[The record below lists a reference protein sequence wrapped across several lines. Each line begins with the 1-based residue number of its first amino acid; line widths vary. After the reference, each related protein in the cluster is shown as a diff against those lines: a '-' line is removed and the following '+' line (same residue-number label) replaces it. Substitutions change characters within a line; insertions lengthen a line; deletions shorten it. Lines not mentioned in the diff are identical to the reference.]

1 MCPCRTR
8 ELQTN
13 GKARARL
20 AATDLPAGK
29 KQSIGTRHNVT
40 HPRTEFGENLRL
52 RKCMLRQTI
61 IQLEADGAVGVM
73 QDVSDSLLVLE
84 ADWANPPLDRSSPL
98 PLYAQ
103 IKQRLIGT
111 ILRWRHPD
119 RRFFSDEQLCE
130 MFGVSRD
137 TVRQAVFELVREGM
151 LTRSRGL
158 GTFVA
163 VHKLEER
170 FGPGMDFMRQW
181 ESAGTPI
188 QPTLLVFERCA
199 ADEPIAAALE
209 IEVGTQ
215 VLFIKRTRA
224 AARVPVAID
233 YRYLPADLV
242 ADWDESAA
250 LASPLHLLWQRV
262 ELRTGDFGIEAGIAG
277 PEEVEYLHLTAG
289 APVLTRTLR
298 YRDSTGRLV
307 MAGHTVHRGD
317 LVRYSLS
324 VPLSRDGKAPAHEVD
339 KSRVHDD

>member
-1 MCPCRTR
+1 M
-8 ELQTN
+8 
-13 GKARARL
+13 
-20 AATDLPAGK
+20 
-29 KQSIGTRHNVT
+29 V
-40 HPRTEFGENLRL
+40 
-52 RKCMLRQTI
+52 RQTI
-61 IQLEADGAVGVM
+61 IQLKADGVVGAM
-73 QDVSDSLLVLE
+73 QDVGESLPVLE
-84 ADWANPPLDRSSPL
+84 ADWVNPPLDRTSPL

-111 ILRWRHPD
+111 ILRWEQPNQ
-119 RRFFSDEQLCE
+119 RFFSDEQLCE
-130 MFGVSRD
+130 MFCVSRD
-137 TVRQAVFELVREGM
+137 TVRQALSELVREGM

-163 VHKLEER
+163 VRKLEER

-181 ESAGTPI
+181 EAAGTPI
-188 QPTLLVFERCA
+188 QPTLLVFERCG
-199 ADEPIAAALE
+199 ADDQIAAALE
-209 IEVGTQ
+209 VEVGAR

-242 ADWDESAA
+242 DDWDESAA

-262 ELRTGDFGIEAGIAG
+262 ELRAGDFGIEAGVAG
-277 PEEVEYLHLTAG
+277 PEEVEYLHLAAG

-298 YRDSTGRLV
+298 YRDATGRLV

-324 VPLSRDGKAPAHEVD
+324 MPLSRDGKAPAGEID
-339 KSRVHDD
+339 KSGVHDD